1 MRRPR
6 KRSFD
11 QLILENKIQLMQNE
25 EELEKIEKRLED
37 KHLKKAE

>member
-11 QLILENKIQLMQNE
+11 QLVLENKQQLLQDE
-25 EELEKIEKRLED
+25 EALEKIEKRLEE
-37 KHLKKAE
+37 KYLKKAE